1 MKKLKDSTIVLHSEK
16 TKKNILGAVTTP
28 IFQSSAY
35 LYPFGDESLK
45 YPRYGNLPNQEEVIE
60 KISLLENA
68 EDGVIFATGMAA
80 VSTTILTVVK
90 PGEHIIVQDQIYGGT
105 TSFIEGLLKEL
116 KIEITYFDFCS
127 EPDFSKV
134 IKSNTKA
141 IYIESPSNPLLKI
154 IDIPTVAKIS
164 KENKIISII
173 DNTFATPINQ
183 KPIQL
188 GIDIVVHSAT
198 KYLNGHSDLIA
209 GFVASSKD
217 YIKRIR
223 KNSRDLGCTPNDIT
237 AYLLARGLKT
247 LAIRVEKHN
256 QNAIKLAKYLSEHK
270 KVDVVNYPGLE
281 SHPQHE
287 LAKKFMKGFGG
298 MLSVEF
304 NMDADELNKRLSKL
318 KFFARAVSLGGVESL
333 LCLPSETSHS
343 YLPKSE
349 REKLG
354 IKDTLVRISTGIEDI
369 DDLINDWEEALS

>member
-1 MKKLKDSTIVLHSEK
+1 
-16 TKKNILGAVTTP
+16 
-28 IFQSSAY
+28 
-35 LYPFGDESLK
+35 
-45 YPRYGNLPNQEEVIE
+45 
-60 KISLLENA
+60 
-68 EDGVIFATGMAA
+68 
-80 VSTTILTVVK
+80 
-90 PGEHIIVQDQIYGGT
+90 
-105 TSFIEGLLKEL
+105 L
-116 KIEITYFDFCS
+116 KIEVSYYDFCS
-127 EPDFSKV
+127 QPDFSKV
-134 IKSNTKA
+134 IKNNTKA

-154 IDIPTVAKIS
+154 IDIPNVAKIA

-209 GFVASSKD
+209 GFVAGSKE
-217 YIKRIR
+217 YIKKIR

-256 QNAIKLAKYLSEHK
+256 QNALKLAKYLSEHK
-270 KVDVVNYPGLE
+270 RVNVVNYPGLE

-304 NMDADELNKRLSKL
+304 NMEADELNKRLSKL

-369 DDLINDWEEALS
+369 DDLITDWDEALS